1 MRWSTIG
8 LWLALTL
15 APNLDGIGVARA
27 EEPLTPKQKE
37 AVEGIVR
44 EYLLAHPEVI
54 RDALIELQRQQE
66 QQQQISRR
74 EAIAEA
80 QTYAAS
86 IPQDFVKGDPKA
98 EIAVIEFFDYRC
110 PYCKAVAPRID
121 EVVKDDPA
129 VRVVLIEFPILGEE
143 SKFAARAAIA
153 SRFQGKY
160 MDFHDAMMA
169 HKGNLTQD
177 TVLELADD
185 AGIDVDKLKED
196 MKSPEIDALIDHH
209 YQLAQKL
216 GVSGTPAFVIGQEL
230 VPGAI
235 DAETMKAKIKQA
247 RQS

>member
-1 MRWSTIG
+1 MRWNLIG
-8 LWLALTL
+8 LWLALAL
-15 APNLDGIGVARA
+15 SVSAMGAARA
-27 EEPLTPKQKE
+27 EEPLTPQQKE
-37 AVEGIVR
+37 AVESIVR
-44 EYLLAHPEVI
+44 DYLLAHPEVI

-66 QQQQISRR
+66 QQQAAMRR
-74 EAIAEA
+74 EAIAEV
-80 QTYAAS
+80 QEYAAS
-86 IPQDFVKGDPKA
+86 LPEDFVKGDPKA

-121 EVVKDDPA
+121 EVVKEDPA

-143 SKFAARAAIA
+143 SKYAARAAIA

-160 MDFHDAMMA
+160 MAFHDAMMG
-169 HKGNLTQD
+169 HKGNLTQE

-185 AGIDVDKLKED
+185 AGIDVEKLKED
-196 MKSPEIDALIDHH
+196 IKSPEIDALIDRH
-209 YQLAQKL
+209 YQLADKL

>member
-1 MRWSTIG
+1 MRWNLIG
-8 LWLALTL
+8 LWLALAL
-15 APNLDGIGVARA
+15 SVSAMGAAQA
-27 EEPLTPKQKE
+27 EEPLTPQQKE

-44 EYLLAHPEVI
+44 DYLLAHPEVI

-66 QQQQISRR
+66 QQQAAIRR
-74 EAIAEA
+74 EAIAEV
-80 QTYAAS
+80 QDYAAS
-86 IPQDFVKGDPKA
+86 LPEDFVKGDPKA

-110 PYCKAVAPRID
+110 PYCKAVAPRVD
-121 EVVKDDPA
+121 EVVKEDPA

-143 SKFAARAAIA
+143 SKYASRAAIA

-160 MDFHDAMMA
+160 MALHDAMMG
-169 HKGNLTQD
+169 HKGNLTQEA
-177 TVLELADD
+177 VLELADD
-185 AGIDVDKLKED
+185 AGIDVEKLKED
-196 MKSPEIDALIDHH
+196 MKSPEIDALIDRH
-209 YQLAQKL
+209 YQLADKL